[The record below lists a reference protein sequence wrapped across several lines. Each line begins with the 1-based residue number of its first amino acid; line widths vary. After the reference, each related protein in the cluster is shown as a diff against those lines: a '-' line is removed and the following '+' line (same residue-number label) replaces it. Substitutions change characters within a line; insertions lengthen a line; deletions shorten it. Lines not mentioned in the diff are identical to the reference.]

1 MQLNKYMENN
11 MRQGQF
17 MVYSTGAP
25 KESWDIINNED
36 YKLRVTKTWVEA
48 TGVWH
53 VKFISSSIYEH
64 SFEMF
69 LSHNELARLRDV
81 L

>member
-1 MQLNKYMENN
+1 

-17 MVYSTGAP
+17 MVYSQGKT

-48 TGVWH
+48 TNEWH
-53 VKFISSSIYEH
+53 VKFTSQSVYDH

-69 LSHNELARLRDV
+69 LTHEEIKKLKDIL
-81 L
+81 

>member
-1 MQLNKYMENN
+1 

-17 MVYSTGAP
+17 MVYSQGKT
-25 KESWDIINNED
+25 KEEFDIISNED
-36 YKLRVTKTWVEA
+36 YKLKVKKTWVEA
-48 TGVWH
+48 TSVWH
-53 VKFISSSIYEH
+53 VKITSQSVFDR

-69 LSHNELARLRDV
+69 LTHEELKRLKDV

>member
-1 MQLNKYMENN
+1 

-17 MVYSTGAP
+17 MVYSTGKP
-25 KESWDIINNED
+25 KEQWDIIDNKD
-36 YKLRVTKTWVEA
+36 YRLRVTKTWIEA
-48 TGVWH
+48 TNEWH
-53 VKFISSSIYEH
+53 VKFTSLSVYEH

-69 LSHNELARLRDV
+69 LSHNELAKLKDI

>member
-1 MQLNKYMENN
+1 

-17 MVYSTGAP
+17 MVFSQGAP
-25 KESWDIINNED
+25 KTEFDIINNED
-36 YKLRVTKTWVEA
+36 YKLTLKKTWVEA
-48 TGVWH
+48 TDVWH
-53 VKFISSSIYEH
+53 IKIQSQSVFDR

-69 LSHNELARLRDV
+69 LTQEELKKLKDS

>member
-1 MQLNKYMENN
+1 

-17 MVYSTGAP
+17 MVYSQGAP
-25 KESWDIINNED
+25 KESWDIINNEE
-36 YKLRVTKTWVEA
+36 YKLRLNKTWVEA
-48 TGVWH
+48 TKCWH
-53 VKFISSSIYEH
+53 IKFTSQSIYDH

-69 LSHNELARLRDV
+69 LTHEELKRLKDI

>member
-1 MQLNKYMENN
+1 

-17 MVYSTGAP
+17 QVYSQGKT
-25 KESWDIINNED
+25 KEEWDIISNED

-48 TGVWH
+48 TSVWH
-53 VKFISSSIYEH
+53 VKITSQSVFDR

-69 LSHNELARLRDV
+69 LTHEELKRLKDI